1 MDLTAL
7 KGCQL
12 TEERIG
18 HPLAPRGGDIIGL
31 YFLKYSACTFAWRA
45 GSDRALVQIPRL
57 PVDFMVVD
65 WKWGK
70 KKKVRDN

>member
-18 HPLAPRGGDIIGL
+18 HPLAPRGADIIGL
-31 YFLKYSACTFAWRA
+31 YFLKYSAWRA

-57 PVDFMVVD
+57 LVDFIVVD
-65 WKWGK
+65 WK
-70 KKKVRDN
+70 